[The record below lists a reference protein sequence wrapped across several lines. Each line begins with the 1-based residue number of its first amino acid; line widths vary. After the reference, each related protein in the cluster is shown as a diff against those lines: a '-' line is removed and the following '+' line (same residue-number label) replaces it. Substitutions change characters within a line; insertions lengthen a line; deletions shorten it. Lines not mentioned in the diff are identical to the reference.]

1 MLCVYC
7 CERIVYLW
15 GVSGVYFVCMVH
27 VFSVCVVCMEN
38 KRSLVCVYEICIV
51 YGVHVLSMCE
61 VYVWCICGEGV
72 ILYV

>member
-1 MLCVYC
+1 MGYVLCA
-7 CERIVYLW
+7 W
-15 GVSGVYFVCMVH
+15 CM
-27 VFSVCVVCMEN
+27 FSVCVVCMEN

>member
-1 MLCVYC
+1 MVCVYC

-15 GVSGVYFVCMVH
+15 GVRGVYFVCMVH

-38 KRSLVCVYEICIV
+38 KWSLVCVYGICVV